1 MIGVRTDTQ
10 APEPE
15 PEYRSPRCVIGGHDR
30 CLDSAPRDS
39 GVPGVRYLRCECF
52 CHGSPPALTRGT

>member
-15 PEYRSPRCVIGGHDR
+15 YRSPRCVIGRHDHCR
-30 CLDSAPRDS
+30 DAAPRDS
-39 GVPGVRYLRCECF
+39 GVPGVRYLPCECF
-52 CHGSPPALTRGT
+52 CHRSTPALTGGT